1 MTNPDQTAITRQ
13 AQSGIQRNAPL
24 VVTRGLVGGSIIAT
38 LAVASVAPLWL
49 GGLAPAVVIS
59 WLSSLGGNAL
69 AGWLN
74 EWAMEN
80 LARFEGDDPDREG
93 KLIAQL
99 ARDLTQQFGI
109 SQTIAD
115 QTQLL
120 VQHTDAIQISVDA
133 LQGQGDQQAQLL
145 KLLLKDMQKAS
156 VTNERLHGD
165 TVQAVAASAQ
175 RLLAAQAQGDGVLA
189 TQLRAILAAVQAIAT
204 TPPTS
209 QTITNQASNQ
219 GAQGN
224 FHAPVTF
231 NQQGSTTIGGNVGT
245 YQPINVNGGHVG
257 SIIGSQHNY
266 GTPAP
271 TSSAPPTQD
280 DIDDA
285 ADALEIKRKE
295 LANASRRAARG
306 VSEAVPQV
314 AQARSEIRR
323 LKAQL
328 RAWRQAVVDMPSD
341 EE

>member
-24 VVTRGLVGGSIIAT
+24 VVAGGLVSGSIIAT
-38 LAVASVAPLWL
+38 LAVASVAPLL
-49 GGLAPAVVIS
+49 GLTATPALIA

-145 KLLLKDMQKAS
+145 KLLLEDLQRATFQNDKLHDYTVRSLKDS
-156 VTNERLHGD
+156 T
-165 TVQAVAASAQ
+165 AQ
-175 RLLAAQAQGDGVLA
+175 LLAAQAQGDGALA
-189 TQLRAILAAVQAIAT
+189 AQLRAILAAVQAIAA

-245 YQPINVNGGHVG
+245 YQPINVSGGHVG

-271 TSSAPPTQD
+271 TSSAPPSQD

-314 AQARSEIRR
+314 AQARSDIRR

-328 RAWRQAVVDMPSD
+328 RAWGQTVVDMPSD